1 MSVLV
6 DWITSLSLFGLFISV
21 YISSY
26 FLIPITSSLSFKV
39 DDGWCGQ
46 EPLSRG
52 FGNHCFGDYY
62 YNSQYFE
69 NESPYFT
76 PGGIFQN
83 AYPPIAMFIFKTF
96 FSIAGLTSNGQFALF
111 LYLFALLVPTFLLI
125 FMKYRVML
133 SIRLSLLI
141 LLSLPVI
148 SALDRGNIVLL
159 TIPSLYFF
167 AHKYLLGLERAWL
180 YLLPAILIKPQF
192 ALILLVYV
200 NKKQFRTFLKS
211 IFVSTLS
218 LFLSFVLFPST
229 IFQNIQNWI
238 AALLAFQDYNQEASH
253 YPINLSAVNLFYL
266 PIKVFRSFVEQQVVD
281 VSISGF
287 ARQSTVLAL
296 LAICLFV
303 FLRVSSNE
311 PRIDKLLI
319 AFLLPILLPSSSFS
333 YYTVILIPLFLLYI
347 EKPRLFTE
355 VFASRIQRCTSIGL
369 SLLCFFPIVIPLEL
383 LTSFGSEGTEITV
396 SWYLIGFM
404 IFLNFVILVLNNIRN
419 QFSEKR
425 KTFQSETNEQS

>member
-1 MSVLV
+1 
-6 DWITSLSLFGLFISV
+6 
-21 YISSY
+21 
-26 FLIPITSSLSFKV
+26 
-39 DDGWCGQ
+39 
-46 EPLSRG
+46 
-52 FGNHCFGDYY
+52 
-62 YNSQYFE
+62 
-69 NESPYFT
+69 
-76 PGGIFQN
+76 
-83 AYPPIAMFIFKTF
+83 
-96 FSIAGLTSNGQFALF
+96 
-111 LYLFALLVPTFLLI
+111 
-125 FMKYRVML
+125 MKYRVML